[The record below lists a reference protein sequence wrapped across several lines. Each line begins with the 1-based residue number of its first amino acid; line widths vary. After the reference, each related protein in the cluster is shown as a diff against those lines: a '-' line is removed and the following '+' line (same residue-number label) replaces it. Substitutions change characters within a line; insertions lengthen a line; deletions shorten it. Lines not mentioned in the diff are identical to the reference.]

1 MVTFRETRMPHS
13 GRHLLTRLWSTITI
27 LLILCFTTSQA
38 RTLSSSAPASSSVGS
53 SPSREVIVSFKS
65 SVSIEL
71 LIDICN
77 ELKSLSAA
85 KCQQVFTSVIR
96 GFAGMLDQEDQESL
110 RSSHGSDIQ
119 SMEDNTQL
127 HTAELVSKSS
137 EMTLL
142 SYSPP
147 RLSTRGSLWTQ
158 DGPAWPLQRINRR
171 RWSPGMS
178 PPADYAFS
186 ALGSGVNAYIVDTG
200 IRLSHREFASFP
212 DGTGASRALPAMSV
226 FGDDDANDCNGHG
239 THNAALLGGLTFGVA
254 KNTTLWSVRAVD
266 CDGTTSVVALLQG
279 LDWVAR
285 NAQRP
290 AVVNLSLR
298 STTGSSALADAAT
311 RLVTEFQLPV
321 VVAAGNE
328 GSQACGSSPGNATGV
343 LTVGASTMQNAAWNL
358 TNWGPCVR
366 LYAPGA
372 NIVSADSASDTAV
385 SLRSG
390 TSMSCP
396 MVAGVAAQFLEF
408 QPDARAAEVALALK
422 EHATTGAMS
431 LATIAKVQD
440 KGAEGLLL
448 FNGGDLAF

>member
-1 MVTFRETRMPHS
+1 MRS
-13 GRHLLTRLWSTITI
+13 GLKLTTRL
-27 LLILCFTTSQA
+27 FTLA
-38 RTLSSSAPASSSVGS
+38 RRS

-71 LIDICN
+71 IIDICN

-96 GFAGMLDQEDQESL
+96 GFAGKVVGSRGLPRTPISKPWVTVREGILHGLSLTLIPPAGMLDQEDQESL

-212 DGTGASRALPAMSV
+212 DGTGASRALPAMS
-226 FGDDDANDCNGHG
+226 GAS
-239 THNAALLGGLTFGVA
+239 VA
-254 KNTTLWSVRAVD
+254 GPSRLA
-266 CDGTTSVVALLQG
+266 
-279 LDWVAR
+279 WVATGL
-285 NAQRP
+285 
-290 AVVNLSLR
+290 LSGLC
-298 STTGSSALADAAT
+298 
-311 RLVTEFQLPV
+311 PV
-321 VVAAGNE
+321 VG
-328 GSQACGSSPGNATGV
+328 
-343 LTVGASTMQNAAWNL
+343 
-358 TNWGPCVR
+358 
-366 LYAPGA
+366 
-372 NIVSADSASDTAV
+372 
-385 SLRSG
+385 
-390 TSMSCP
+390 
-396 MVAGVAAQFLEF
+396 
-408 QPDARAAEVALALK
+408 
-422 EHATTGAMS
+422 
-431 LATIAKVQD
+431 
-440 KGAEGLLL
+440 
-448 FNGGDLAF
+448 

>member
-1 MVTFRETRMPHS
+1 
-13 GRHLLTRLWSTITI
+13 
-27 LLILCFTTSQA
+27 
-38 RTLSSSAPASSSVGS
+38 
-53 SPSREVIVSFKS
+53 
-65 SVSIEL
+65 
-71 LIDICN
+71 
-77 ELKSLSAA
+77 
-85 KCQQVFTSVIR
+85 
-96 GFAGMLDQEDQESL
+96 MLDQEDQESL

-266 CDGTTSVVALLQG
+266 CDGTTSVVALLQASGG

-358 TNWGPCVR
+358 TNW
-366 LYAPGA
+366 
-372 NIVSADSASDTAV
+372 
-385 SLRSG
+385 
-390 TSMSCP
+390 
-396 MVAGVAAQFLEF
+396 
-408 QPDARAAEVALALK
+408 
-422 EHATTGAMS
+422 
-431 LATIAKVQD
+431 
-440 KGAEGLLL
+440 
-448 FNGGDLAF
+448 